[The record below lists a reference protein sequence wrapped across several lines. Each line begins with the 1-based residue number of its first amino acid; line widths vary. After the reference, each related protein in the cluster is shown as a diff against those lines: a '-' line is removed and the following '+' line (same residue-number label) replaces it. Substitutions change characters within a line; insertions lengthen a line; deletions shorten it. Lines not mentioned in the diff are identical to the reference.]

1 MEELYKKLLKNL
13 SDYQINI
20 RAKNLEDVNLKE
32 LNKDI
37 FYLKSKKSINNT
49 EYELLQSIKGHID
62 SIQSFKDDSSYKQLD
77 ESISYLEDYN
87 LNSTDSKSDNF
98 KKIIQNLSSSSKES
112 IVNSEEFN
120 KFNKYLHI
128 HRPIEN
134 KLINELKELQYKSKG
149 IILLVGSVGDGK
161 SHLLAYLKNNYHEM
175 FNNIEIYNDAT
186 ESNDPYKTAVE
197 TLSEKI
203 SEYNNSENKKLVLAI
218 NIGMLHNFDSY
229 LKNKYNSS
237 AITDI
242 IKKSHIF
249 SSEGMENSVYRGNE
263 NITIVSFLNE
273 LPFVIEDGDLIS
285 DFYNKIMKKI
295 FDENEQNPFYQ
306 NFLKDDGFSR
316 KEAIYQNY
324 KLLLNKDIQET
335 IKKLLIKIQI
345 ENKRIL
351 TTRSLL
357 NFIHDIIVPDDTI
370 NENDSLL
377 VNLLFENKE
386 KSPLLSALSTQDPV
400 MVQNPKIDELNIEIY
415 NSLNIYN
422 KCKEIFG
429 EDNFKYINEYLYLLD
444 GLSHRRKFQVI
455 VRLHYLFN
463 FNMYGSEDFLE
474 FIKILD
480 EIDSS
485 IKYKKSVS
493 QKVINATY
501 LWNGSPEPDYIY
513 SENLKS
519 DLKIRLGL
527 EFEPKLKNIMSTEKN
542 TIIVLFNIQ
551 GEDYSIEIDYNL
563 FRLLNKLEK
572 GYVLKEKDKAEAI
585 VFAEFIDKILNN
597 LESKN
602 STIINLTEDNINYVI
617 KKNFFGYEIGRLY

>member
-1 MEELYKKLLKNL
+1 MEELHKKLLKNL
-13 SDYQINI
+13 NNFQINI
-20 RAKNLEDVNLKE
+20 RAKSLEDVNLKE
-32 LNKDI
+32 LNKEI
-37 FYLKSKKSINNT
+37 LYLKSKKSINNT
-49 EYELLQSIKGHID
+49 EYELLKSVKGHIE

-77 ESISYLEDYN
+77 ESISYLENYS
-87 LNSTDSKSDNF
+87 LNSTDAKSENF

-134 KLINELKELQYKSKG
+134 KLINELKELQHKNKG

-161 SHLLAYLKNNYHEM
+161 SHLLAYLKNYYHEM

-218 NIGMLHNFDSY
+218 NIGMLHNFASY
-229 LKNKYNSS
+229 LKNNNNSS

-242 IKKSHIF
+242 IKESHIF
-249 SSEGMENSVYRGNE
+249 SSEGMDNSVYRGNE

-295 FDENEQNPFYQ
+295 FDETEHNPFYQ

-316 KEAIYQNY
+316 KEAVYQNY

-400 MVQNPKIDELNIEIY
+400 MVQNPKLDELNIEIY

-429 EDNFKYINEYLYLLD
+429 EDHFKYINEYLYLLD

-463 FNMYGSEDFLE
+463 FNMYSSEDFLE

-501 LWNGSPEPDYIY
+501 LWNGSPEPGYIY

-519 DLKIRLGL
+519 DLKIRMGL

-551 GEDYSIEIDYNL
+551 GEDYNIEIDYNL
-563 FRLLNKLEK
+563 FKLLNKLEK

-602 STIINLTEDNINYVI
+602 STIINLTEDNINYIV
-617 KKNFFGYEIGRLY
+617 KKNFFGYEIGRL